1 LVYIAR
7 YKEDAMPLV
16 EQSIDIQAPVEA
28 VFGMVANHPE
38 RQAEWWPPIELQ
50 ERVTPPPTAVGSVSR
65 YVYNMMGVKIKGEH
79 EVMGIAENQYLKV
92 KTISGI
98 DSTFEFLFQSKGDAT
113 ILTIR
118 VDYKLPGSVLGQ
130 LLNKLVI
137 EQKNEA
143 DLRDGLANLKAIVE
157 REKV

>member
-1 LVYIAR
+1 V
-7 YKEDAMPLV
+7 KENAMPLV
-16 EQSIDIQAPVEA
+16 EHSIEINAPVEN
-28 VFGMVANHPE
+28 VFGMVAHHPE

-50 ERVTPPPTAVGSVSR
+50 ERVSPAPTKIGSVSR

-79 EVMGIAENQYLKV
+79 EVLAMTDNEYLKV

-98 DSTFEFLFQSKGDAT
+98 DSTFEFIFQPKNNITD
-113 ILTIR
+113 LTIR

-137 EQKNEA
+137 EQKNDS
-143 DLRDGLANLKAIVE
+143 DLREGLANLKAIVE

>member
-1 LVYIAR
+1 
-7 YKEDAMPLV
+7 MPLV
-16 EQSIDIQAPVEA
+16 EQSIEIQAPVEA
-28 VFGMVANHPE
+28 VFGIVAHHPE

-50 ERVTPPPTAVGSVSR
+50 ERVSPPPTTVGSVSR

-79 EVMGIAENQYLKV
+79 EVLEMTDNQYLKV

-98 DSTFEFLFQSKGDAT
+98 DSTFEFLFQPKGNAT
-113 ILTIR
+113 TLTIR
-118 VDYKLPGSVLGQ
+118 VDYQLPGSVLGQ